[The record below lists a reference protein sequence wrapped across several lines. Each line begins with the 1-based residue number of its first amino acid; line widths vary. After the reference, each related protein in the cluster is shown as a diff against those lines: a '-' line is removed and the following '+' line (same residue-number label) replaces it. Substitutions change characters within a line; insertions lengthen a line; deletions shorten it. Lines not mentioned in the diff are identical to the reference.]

1 MIRTTLSITS
11 AALLLALA
19 AAQPARAEEPA
30 ATPAPQRPTTAMP
43 TMRGDIAEV
52 PVEAPVSRFGAIEIV
67 GPWARASLAGSRVG
81 GAYFL
86 IRNTGDSEV
95 RLVTAETPVAQ
106 SATLRHMP
114 VVDGVVRPVIV
125 EGGIAVAAGD
135 SVDLRPGSFN
145 VMLHNLTT
153 PLRPG
158 STFPLTLG
166 FSDGTTAV
174 VDVVVWDIGTM
185 RVIAK

>member
-1 MIRTTLSITS
+1 MLRTTLSITS
-11 AALLLALA
+11 AALLLTLA
-19 AAQPARAEEPA
+19 AALPVRAED
-30 ATPAPQRPTTAMP
+30 PAPQRPTTAMP
-43 TMRGDIAEV
+43 TMRGEFAEV

-86 IRNTGDSEV
+86 IRNTGDTEV
-95 RLVTAETPVAQ
+95 RLVTAASPVAE

-114 VVDGVVRPVIV
+114 VVDGAVRPVIV
-125 EGGIAVAAGD
+125 EGGIPVAAGD
-135 SVDLRPGSFN
+135 TVDLRPGSFN
-145 VMLHNLTT
+145 VMLHNLKT

-166 FSDGTTAV
+166 FSDGTTAEI
-174 VDVVVWDIGTM
+174 DVVVWDIGTL
-185 RVIAK
+185 RVIAQ